1 MIVKEAL
8 LPIEEVAGKLGL
20 SRDRLY
26 PYGPHMAKVLGEP
39 RDVLPRIHSGASLRM
54 HASSSPFYSLLS
66 PQGSEQVGKAL
77 QVRVLPP
84 HLLQG
89 GTPSAR
95 YPGSQP

>member
-1 MIVKEAL
+1 MVHVPLGLYAQASGQALEGPNL
-8 LPIEEVAGKLGL
+8 LPQNQMVVPEF
-20 SRDRLY
+20 
-26 PYGPHMAKVLGEP
+26 P
-39 RDVLPRIHSGASLRM
+39 
-54 HASSSPFYSLLS
+54 LLFPS
-66 PQGSEQVGKAL
+66 IPQGSEQVGKAL